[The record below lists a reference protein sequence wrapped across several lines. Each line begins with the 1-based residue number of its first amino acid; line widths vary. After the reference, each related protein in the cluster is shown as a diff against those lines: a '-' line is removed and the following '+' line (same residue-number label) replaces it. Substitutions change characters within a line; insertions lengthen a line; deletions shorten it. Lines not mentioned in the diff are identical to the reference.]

1 MFNSF
6 IRVCIIEMA
15 LQKIISCWLSFD
27 TARNAVVK
35 PKTEC
40 QSVNANKILRFRIM
54 SSRVLV

>member
-1 MFNSF
+1 
-6 IRVCIIEMA
+6 MA